1 MKFITALPIGFA
13 LISTI
18 SVVTALPIS
27 QVSRRSVEDLDARA
41 PLRFMSPSK
50 AKVKRPYHVHKGFA
64 RDVEDDILSNLFA
77 ALTTPTVAAR
87 SSEDLD
93 ARAPLRF
100 MWPPKGVKT
109 KRPTHSHKA
118 FTRDVEDDI
127 LSNLFAALTTP
138 TVSARS
144 SGDDTLESALTN
156 LIVDEIAEEEASV
169 AARGYELDTREPVA
183 PLVIGTAISL
193 APHALKAAPKVI
205 KAVKQIAPKVVS
217 TVKKAA
223 NSVKN
228 FFKSIFR
235 REDGEFDEELM
246 ADLLL
251 NGLKSRSLSVVLA
264 RADLNPDDEAA
275 VKSLVKTAQEVIE
288 GMQGLEL

>member
-18 SVVTALPIS
+18 SVVTALPITPN
-27 QVSRRSVEDLDARA
+27 QRIPMVSRRSVEDLDARA

-50 AKVKRPYHVHKGFA
+50 VKVKRPTHIHKGFA

-109 KRPTHSHKA
+109 KRPTHNHKA

-138 TVSARS
+138 TVAARS

-169 AARGYELDTREPVA
+169 AARGYEFDVRESVVF
-183 PLVIGTAISL
+183 LVIGTAISL

-205 KAVKQIAPKVVS
+205 KAVKQLP
-217 TVKKAA
+217 
-223 NSVKN
+223 
-228 FFKSIFR
+228 
-235 REDGEFDEELM
+235 
-246 ADLLL
+246 
-251 NGLKSRSLSVVLA
+251 
-264 RADLNPDDEAA
+264 
-275 VKSLVKTAQEVIE
+275 
-288 GMQGLEL
+288 